1 MLSFNRLLRVARA
14 RLGRALVGALE
25 SMADALRDAP
35 PRARAALLAL
45 AWPSLLGALGLLL
58 SKATH
63 GTLIASLCVD
73 TLVSL
78 IATCASVGETA
89 SAPRD
94 ALVNALVKCADE
106 EGLRK
111 CAQVFFS
118 SKKNHQKKRGRRE
131 TGCLYVGFVASVKS
145 CSRSWSGFL
154 VCRVGF
160 VGASD
165 APSSGRGTGSSR

>member
-118 SKKNHQKKRGRRE
+118 SKKITKKKKGPQRDR
-131 TGCLYVGFVASVKS
+131 LFV
-145 CSRSWSGFL
+145 RW
-154 VCRVGF
+154 VCCERQELLKVLERLLGMPCW
-160 VGASD
+160 VCWCE
-165 APSSGRGTGSSR
+165 